1 LMLCDAIRQLMRFT
15 NKKGFFKTGAVAL
28 LLGVILNLI
37 GTIYAPKKVAYSLMS
52 ASDAYLVNTFSI
64 VSMVLITL
72 GLIIIFA
79 GMLRA
84 D

>member
-1 LMLCDAIRQLMRFT
+1 MFQKML
-15 NKKGFFKTGAVAL
+15 
-28 LLGVILNLI
+28 
-37 GTIYAPKKVAYSLMS
+37 AYSLMS
-52 ASDAYLVNTFSI
+52 ASDAYLVNTFSS
-64 VSMVLITL
+64 VRMVLIIL

>member
-1 LMLCDAIRQLMRFT
+1 
-15 NKKGFFKTGAVAL
+15 
-28 LLGVILNLI
+28 
-37 GTIYAPKKVAYSLMS
+37 MS
-52 ASDAYLVNTFSI
+52 ASDAYLVNTFSS
-64 VSMVLITL
+64 VRMVLIIL